1 MRGVPFLLLKDLRIL
16 KRSPLLV
23 GLLVV
28 YPILI
33 AVLIGLALSK
43 GPDKPRVAIL
53 NELPDSGQQVQ
64 VAGTSVDPRA
74 YASRLFES
82 IDPVTVHSRAEAVRK
97 VRDGDVLAAIVV
109 PRDLIERLQR
119 TVALSGTGPKPTV
132 EVLYNAE
139 DPVKQQFVESTINSR
154 VADLNRAVSGKL
166 TDITAGYLRIL
177 LEGGRF
183 SVFGKDFEIA
193 GLKKSKALVDSVL
206 TRTPQGSPDRD
217 ALEQVSRFA
226 GLAIDNLDLSDVV
239 LSSLASPVKVDQTV
253 VSGRRTPLNSYAVTV
268 AVTMSL
274 MLVCVLLAAGM
285 LALEREE
292 HAFARLVRGLVSR
305 TGLLVEKVVLSRRLR
320 GGGDVPDDRGR
331 VVVRVLVVEPRAA
344 VGRGAGRGRARL
356 RRLRRRARRAG
367 ARGPGRVA
375 AGDPAVAA
383 DRVPRA
389 GPVGRR
395 RVRPL
400 RRDPG
405 DQRAVPVQG
414 VARRGRRR
422 AQRRRRPR
430 HRAGAPRGADPRLG
444 RCWRGSRSPA
454 SADVPCYVRRP
465 CSATSLRASASTPS
479 SRPSGRWSSTT
490 RPSSRRR

>member
-1 MRGVPFLLLKDLRIL
+1 MRGVPFLLAKDLRIL
-16 KRSPLLV
+16 RRSPLLV

-43 GPDKPRVAIL
+43 GPDRPRVAIL

-82 IDPVTVHSRAEAVRK
+82 IDPVTVHSRAEAIDK
-97 VRDGDVLAAIVV
+97 VRSGDVLAAIVV
-109 PRDLIERLQR
+109 PKDLIERLQR
-119 TVALSGTGPKPTV
+119 TVGLSGTGPKPAV

-139 DPVKQQFVESTINSR
+139 DPVKQQFVQSTIDAR

-166 TDITAGYLRIL
+166 TEITAGYLRIL

-183 SVFGKDFEIA
+183 SILGKDFEIA

-206 TRTPQGSPDRD
+206 TRTPGGSPDRD

-239 LSSLASPVKVDQTV
+239 LSSLATPVKVDQTV
-253 VSGRRTPLNSYAVTV
+253 VEGRRTPLDSYAVTV

-305 TGLLVEKVVLSRRLR
+305 TGLLVEKIVLSAGCAAAVTFLMTAGVSLFVSLSWSRAPLWVVALVA
-320 GGGDVPDDRGR
+320 GGLGFGAFGVALGALAREVRAASLLAILLSLPIAVLALVPSGAVASGLYDAIR
-331 VVVRVLVVEPRAA
+331 VVSALFPFKAA
-344 VGRGAGRGRARL
+344 LDA
-356 RRLRRRARRAG
+356 AG
-367 ARGPGRVA
+367 AALDDSGGLGTALLHLGALILGWGALARVA
-375 AGDPAVAA
+375 I
-383 DRVPRA
+383 
-389 GPVGRR
+389 
-395 RVRPL
+395 
-400 RRDPG
+400 
-405 DQRAVPVQG
+405 
-414 VARRGRRR
+414 ARF
-422 AQRRRRPR
+422 
-430 HRAGAPRGADPRLG
+430 D
-444 RCWRGSRSPA
+444 
-454 SADVPCYVRRP
+454 
-465 CSATSLRASASTPS
+465 
-479 SRPSGRWSSTT
+479 
-490 RPSSRRR
+490 